1 MLSTDYFEADTH
13 LTARVPIEVGS
24 SDVDDVAVHLDSGF
38 AVTGRVRIESK
49 SGNAPIYRQFVLN
62 LRSSDPRAGF
72 QIKWSADNATFTI
85 PDLTPGNYRLDAV
98 PPSPYY
104 VKSVTLAGRDFMREE
119 IPITQ
124 SGAGPIDIVLSDDGG
139 VIDAQVTGADDQPV
153 AAAGVMLLQNGL
165 RPRIAATGP
174 DGHVKLQGLAPGDYR
189 IYAWDDVQQ
198 VEYADAE
205 WMKRNGGSGV
215 AVTVQAGQTAQVTV
229 KEQTVPAQ

>member
-1 MLSTDYFEADTH
+1 
-13 LTARVPIEVGS
+13 
-24 SDVDDVAVHLDSGF
+24 
-38 AVTGRVRIESK
+38 
-49 SGNAPIYRQFVLN
+49 
-62 LRSSDPRAGF
+62 
-72 QIKWSADNATFTI
+72 
-85 PDLTPGNYRLDAV
+85 
-98 PPSPYY
+98 
-104 VKSVTLAGRDFMREE
+104 MREE